1 MMLRLPAL
9 ALIGLALPLWSASAV
24 AQDLPAPPEG
34 HVLDLAEVL
43 DATAEARLERVLAD
57 SEEKTGVD
65 MDVVT
70 LTDTASNGGGS
81 EGLEAY
87 AERLFATWNPEA
99 EGGSDGILIVVT
111 TDPAE
116 ARIALGAD
124 YAPVYNDRAARVL
137 GVSVL
142 PAFREGRIPAG
153 IEAGVVSARDQLIVP
168 HLAGLPVTAS
178 QGFPAPVPD
187 LPSTLPYVL
196 IAVGIIGTIGALAL
210 RKAKAQKTCPSCG
223 EQTLTRTFE
232 VIEAPVGSS
241 QGSGIEHRLCKT
253 CGHTDR
259 GVYDLK
265 KGIFGMTRRTRSK

>member
-1 MMLRLPAL
+1 MMLRLSAM
-9 ALIGLALPLWSASAV
+9 AVIGLTLSSWSTPAV
-24 AQDLPAPPEG
+24 AQDLPTPPEG

-43 DATAEARLERVLAD
+43 DATAEARLERVLAE

-87 AERLFATWNPEA
+87 AERLFATWNAEA
-99 EGGSDGILIVVT
+99 SDASKGILIVVS
-111 TDPAE
+111 TDPAD
-116 ARIALGAD
+116 ARIALGTD

-137 GVSVL
+137 GTSVL

-153 IEAGVVSARDQLIVP
+153 IEAGVLSARDQLIVP
-168 HLAGLPVTAS
+168 FLAGAPITAS
-178 QGFPAPVPD
+178 EGFPVPVPD
-187 LPSTLPYVL
+187 LPSTLPFVL
-196 IAVGIIGTIGALAL
+196 IAVGLIGTIGFLAL
-210 RKAKAQKTCPSCG
+210 RKAQAQKTCPSCE

-241 QGSGIEHRLCKT
+241 QGSGIEHRLCKN
-253 CGHTDR
+253 CGFTDR
-259 GVYDLK
+259 GVYDLN